1 MAAGWA
7 ALAGAANAYTQRDQ
21 QARDDERW
29 NERYQIMQ
37 RAQAD
42 AEKARMR
49 YMAALK
55 PPETEKISTTND
67 AGKPVVQTRQWMPP
81 SDEDIAAGKQG
92 QFSTVAETPD
102 INFDRLAET
111 QRHNQES
118 EEARQRQLDLTGQLN
133 AARMEAAAAKGAGSR
148 DKGFSF
154 TDYATAT
161 PEQRALYD
169 RYRRGE
175 VTSEE
180 RDAQREK
187 EAGRKADFAA
197 RVQTRKD
204 LSEMRNPTD
213 ADKANALYENQ
224 VTMGADPFASV
235 KGGASSNAPMSQFDV
250 AAPAPAAKGHGRVVR
265 TGTKNGRRVVQ
276 YEDGTIDYAQ

>member
-7 ALAGAANAYTQRDQ
+7 ALAGAANAYTQQRQTQ
-21 QARDDERW
+21 QDDARWE
-29 NERYQIMQ
+29 ERYQIMQ
-37 RAQAD
+37 RSQQD
-42 AEKARMR
+42 AEKARAR
-49 YMAALK
+49 YLLALK
-55 PPETEKISTTND
+55 PPETEKINTVNA
-67 AGKPVVQTRQWMPP
+67 AGKPVVQTRQWVAP

-92 QFSTVAETPD
+92 QFNTVAETPD

-133 AARMEAAAAKGAGSR
+133 AARMEAAAARAGGGGG
-148 DKGFSF
+148 KGFSF
-154 TDYATAT
+154 QDYATAT

-175 VTSEE
+175 VPPDE

-204 LSEMRNPTD
+204 LAEMRNPTD
-213 ADKANALYENQ
+213 QDKANTLYENQ

-235 KGGASSNAPMSQFDV
+235 KAGASTNAPMGQFDTPTKAV
-250 AAPAPAAKGHGRVVR
+250 APAGHGRVVR

-276 YEDGTIDYAQ
+276 YEDGTVDYAQ